1 MKKLL
6 LFALSLGLGATGF
19 SQGTP
24 TNLSVNSFIQPTG
37 TVYIDGTGNG
47 NVLTTIEI
55 EIQNNDPAVTFPSGA
70 QISYGVTLD
79 GTPLTDPNG
88 TAWVKNLAVAL
99 APNATQNVVL
109 TSAWGA
115 STTAGTHNLCASLNG
130 VVIVAAPPVLYTN
143 QDQNKQLC
151 KDFTFDFASS
161 VNNLSLAEISQ
172 IKTEGD
178 VMTVFVK
185 NSSNN
190 AQVQIMSITGQIVKT
205 VNAASGGQNFYQE
218 INISDL
224 TSGVYVVA
232 IQTEK
237 GISAAQKVMVQ

>member
-6 LFALSLGLGATGF
+6 LFALSLSLGAAGF

-37 TVYIDGTGNG
+37 TVYIDGTGGG

-55 EIQNNDPAVTFPSGA
+55 EIQNNDAAVTFPSGA
-70 QISYGVTLD
+70 QFSYAVTLD
-79 GTPLTDPNG
+79 GTPVTDPNG
-88 TAWVKNLAVAL
+88 AAWVRNLAIAL
-99 APNATQNVVL
+99 SPNATQNFVL

-115 STTAGTHNLCASLNG
+115 NTTTGTHNLCASLNG

-143 QDQNKQLC
+143 QDQNKQFC
-151 KDFTFDFASS
+151 ADFTFDFASS
-161 VNNLSLAEISQ
+161 VNDLSQAEISQ

-185 NSSNN
+185 NTSNN

-205 VNAASGGQNFYQE
+205 INTTSAGQNFYQE

-237 GISAAQKVMVQ
+237 GISAAQKVFVQ

>member
-6 LFALSLGLGATGF
+6 LFALSMSIGAA
-19 SQGTP
+19 SYAQGTP
-24 TNLSVNSFIQPTG
+24 TNLSVNSYVQPTG

-47 NVLTTIEI
+47 NVLTTIEV
-55 EIQNNDPAVTFPSGA
+55 EIQNNDQAVTFPGGA

-79 GTPLTDPNG
+79 GTPFTDPNG
-88 TAWVKNLAVAL
+88 TAWVKNVAVAL
-99 APNATQNVVL
+99 APNATQNMVL

-115 STTAGTHNLCASLNG
+115 STTQGTHNLCVSLNG

-143 QDQNKQLC
+143 QDQKKQLC
-151 KDFTFDFASS
+151 ADFTFDFASS
-161 VNNLSLAEISQ
+161 VNDISLAEISQ

-178 VMTVFVK
+178 LMTVFVK
-185 NSSNN
+185 NTSNQ
-190 AQVQIMSITGQIVKT
+190 AQIQIMSITGQVVKT
-205 VNAASGGQNFYQE
+205 INSANSGQNFYQE

-232 IQTEK
+232 IQTEN
-237 GISAAQKVMVQ
+237 GISAAQKVFIQ

>member
-6 LFALSLGLGATGF
+6 LFALSLGLGFTGF
-19 SQGTP
+19 SQGST
-24 TNLSVNSFIQPTG
+24 TKLSVNSFIKPTG

-47 NVLTTIEI
+47 NVLTTIEV
-55 EIQNNDPAVTFPSGA
+55 EIQNNDASVTFPSGA
-70 QISYGVTLD
+70 QIKFSVSLD
-79 GTPLTDPNG
+79 GTQVSDPNG
-88 TAWVKNLAVAL
+88 AAWVRNLAIPL
-99 APNATQNVVL
+99 NSNATQNFVL

-115 STTAGTHNLCASLNG
+115 STSPGSHNLCTSLDNVIIVG
-130 VVIVAAPPVLYTN
+130 VPPTVYTN

-161 VNNLSLAEISQ
+161 VKDLSLAEISQ

-178 VMTVFVK
+178 LMTVFVK
-185 NSSNN
+185 NTSNK
-190 AQVQIMSITGQIVKT
+190 AQIQIMSITGQIVKT
-205 VNAASGGQNFYQE
+205 VNANSSGQNFYQE

-224 TSGVYVVA
+224 TAGIYVVA